1 MSTKTDTAAGR
12 GERRERFETSS
23 GIALPNDF
31 NPSNTDAP
39 DYERDLGA
47 PGDYPY
53 TRGVRRNMYRGR
65 FWTMRQYAGYATAEE
80 SNARY
85 KYLLS
90 QGTTGLSVAF
100 DLPTQ
105 IGLDSDDPLAAGEV
119 GKVGVAIDSLE
130 DMERLFD
137 GIPLG
142 EVSTSMTINAT
153 AAVLLCLYVAVGRRQ
168 GVAADRLQGTIQN
181 DILKEYVARGTYIY
195 PPAPSLRL
203 VTDTFAFCARE
214 VPNWNTISI
223 SGYHIREAGSTAVQE
238 VAFTL
243 ADAIAYV
250 EAALSAGLK
259 VDEFGPRLSFF
270 FNSHSDF
277 FEEIA
282 KFRASRRIWHRL
294 MTERYHAENER
305 STWMR
310 FHTQTAGVS
319 LTPQQP
325 LNNLTRVAIQALAA
339 VLGGTQSLHTD
350 AYDEAL
356 AVPTAEAALLALRQ
370 QQVIAE
376 ETGVTGTVD
385 PLGGSWFV
393 ESLTNEVERQAW
405 NYIEEIDRRGGMVA
419 AVVDGYPQREIAEA
433 AYRFQREFDQ
443 GERRIVGV
451 NSYVDTREETRIP
464 VLDVPP
470 GSEERHLARLART
483 RRERDGGEVEAA
495 LRGLREAAARPGS
508 SDSNLMPHFIR
519 CAAAYATLGEM
530 CGVLRGVFGEYRE
543 PVGV

>member
-1 MSTKTDTAAGR
+1 
-12 GERRERFETSS
+12 
-23 GIALPNDF
+23 
-31 NPSNTDAP
+31 
-39 DYERDLGA
+39 
-47 PGDYPY
+47 
-53 TRGVRRNMYRGR
+53 
-65 FWTMRQYAGYATAEE
+65 
-80 SNARY
+80 
-85 KYLLS
+85 
-90 QGTTGLSVAF
+90 
-100 DLPTQ
+100 
-105 IGLDSDDPLAAGEV
+105 
-119 GKVGVAIDSLE
+119 
-130 DMERLFD
+130 
-137 GIPLG
+137 
-142 EVSTSMTINAT
+142 
-153 AAVLLCLYVAVGRRQ
+153 
-168 GVAADRLQGTIQN
+168 
-181 DILKEYVARGTYIY
+181 
-195 PPAPSLRL
+195 
-203 VTDTFAFCARE
+203 
-214 VPNWNTISI
+214 
-223 SGYHIREAGSTAVQE
+223 
-238 VAFTL
+238 
-243 ADAIAYV
+243 
-250 EAALSAGLK
+250 
-259 VDEFGPRLSFF
+259 
-270 FNSHSDF
+270 
-277 FEEIA
+277 
-282 KFRASRRIWHRL
+282 
-294 MTERYHAENER
+294 
-305 STWMR
+305 MR

-393 ESLTNEVERQAW
+393 ESLTDEVERQALH
-405 NYIEEIDRRGGMVA
+405 YIDEIDRRGGMVQ

-451 NSYVDTREETRIP
+451 NSYVDQREDTTIP
-464 VLDVPP
+464 VLEVPP
-470 GSEERHLARLART
+470 GSEERHLARLERT
-483 RRERDGGEVEAA
+483 RRERDGNAVDGA